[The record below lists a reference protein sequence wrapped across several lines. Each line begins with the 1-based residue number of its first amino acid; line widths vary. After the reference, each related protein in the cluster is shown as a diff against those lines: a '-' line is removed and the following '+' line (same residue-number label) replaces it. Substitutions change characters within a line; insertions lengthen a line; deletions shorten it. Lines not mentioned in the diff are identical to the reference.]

1 MVFGKFDYINLLP
14 LSVYLKKYP
23 LPNGFKA
30 TLFYKKGEPSHFNKE
45 LFYRRVD
52 GAMTSS
58 IESVKKKYKNLDVG
72 ICANKKVL
80 SVLVEKNSSKA
91 KDPSSATS
99 NALSQVLSLKG
110 KVIIGDKALK
120 LYIKDPNAYID
131 LCDLWYKKT
140 NLPFVFA
147 RFSCMQ
153 KKIYFSKILNKFAR
167 EKIKIPQYILQKYA
181 KKKEISAKDI
191 RYYLS
196 EIIYYNIA
204 HKEKRALKRFVD
216 AVKFKKEI

>member
-1 MVFGKFDYINLLP
+1 MIFGKFDYINLLP
-14 LSVYLKKYP
+14 LTVYLKKYP

-58 IESVKKKYKNLDVG
+58 IESVRKKYKNLDFG
-72 ICANKKVL
+72 ICANKQVL
-80 SVLVEKNSSKA
+80 SVLVEKDSAKA

-99 NALSQVLSLKG
+99 NALSQVLGLKG
-110 KVIIGDKALK
+110 RVIIGDKALK
-120 LYIKDPNAYID
+120 LYIKDPNSYID

-140 NLPFVFA
+140 HLPFVFA
-147 RFSCMQ
+147 RFSCVR
-153 KKIYFSKILNKFAR
+153 KKVYFSKILKSFAR
-167 EKIKIPQYILQKYA
+167 QKIKIPQYILQKYVH
-181 KKKEISAKDI
+181 KKDISAKDI
-191 RYYLS
+191 KHYLN

-204 HKEKRALKRFVD
+204 YKEKKALKRFVN